1 MSGWRPKIHIEHV
14 DEDKTNNYH
23 LNLRF
28 GNNRGLGQ
36 YRNKQPEVHY
46 RRIVII
52 ETGEVFRTVADLA
65 RYLNTRPSSIYKV
78 LRGERDTHLGFT
90 FKYREETV

>member
-1 MSGWRPKIHIEHV
+1 MSGWQPKIHIAHL

-36 YRNKQPEVHY
+36 YRHKQEPVHY
-46 RRIVII
+46 RRIQIV
-52 ETGEVFRTVADLA
+52 ETGEVFRTVRDCA
-65 RYLNTRPSSIYKV
+65 RYLKTQPSSIYKV
-78 LRGERDTHLGFT
+78 LRGERDSHLGYTFT
-90 FKYREETV
+90 YKEETV